1 MAGLLLA
8 ILLYSCASIGRPEGG
23 PRDQDPP
30 IFIGSNPKPNSLNV
44 KKNKIELQFD
54 EIVTLKDQQTKV
66 VISPV
71 QKENPVIRALGRKV
85 TVEFRDTLKP
95 NTTYSIDFADAIQDN
110 NEGNPL
116 EDFAI
121 AFSTGESIDSL
132 AVSGIVLRARDLEP
146 MQKIIVGIHSDLN
159 DSAFKT
165 LQFAR
170 IARTNSLG
178 QFTIRNLK
186 PGKYRIYALNDLD
199 RNYKYSRNEDAAFIS
214 DIIIPSTRQIS
225 TRDTLFT
232 QKNIVDTVVDGKHTL
247 FLPND
252 ILLNMFNEGYNAQYL
267 KAYERP
273 EANKL
278 LIKFAAKSDTLPEV
292 NVLRPEP
299 HRADWF
305 RMERSECNDSLVY
318 WLTDSSMIKSDSIV
332 VSMKYMRTDSTDNL
346 TLATDTLAFVL
357 KNNYKKLKEQEAKQK
372 AKEEKERIEELK
384 REQKKLEK
392 QRKKEAERKR
402 KEAEEILKHNKNA
415 VIDSTK
421 LDIKPDDTPQ
431 PSATAKLDTLPETPK
446 LAFSIKTSGDIE
458 VYSPLTFIS
467 EEPIDSLR
475 QGGFHLYN
483 FNAKDSV
490 WNELKIDTIKLE
502 KPCNPLIFTS
512 AYAWEPGGSYRITV
526 DSCSVKGIYGL
537 WNATQEQK
545 FTVKNLEEY
554 SNLYFNV
561 TPVADSAFVEL
572 LDGSDKVIRTVPVVK
587 GSAEFQNITPGEY
600 YARIVLDRNG
610 NGEWDSGNFDKKQ
623 QPEEVY
629 YFAKPLKLKKNW
641 DVEQTW
647 NIYELPV
654 DKQKPEKI
662 KKNKPEKKKT
672 WSDENDPSKPNGDN
686 EDEEDF
692 MPQIYT
698 GNKYDDYN
706 RNNRR

>member
-1 MAGLLLA
+1 MLLA

-30 IFIGSNPKPNSLNV
+30 IFLGSNPQPNALNV
-44 KKNKIELQFD
+44 KKNKIEMTFD

-121 AFSTGESIDSL
+121 AFSTGDSIDSL
-132 AVSGIVLRARDLEP
+132 AVSGIVLQARDLEP
-146 MQKIIVGIHSDLN
+146 MQKILVGIHSNLE

-165 LQFAR
+165 QQFLR

-186 PGKYRIYALNDLD
+186 PGKYRVYALNDLD
-199 RNYKYSRNEDAAFIS
+199 RNFMYSRNEDAAFIE
-214 DIIIPSTRQIS
+214 DIIVPTTRQIA

-232 QKNIVDTVVDGKHTL
+232 KKNIVDTVIDGTHTL

-252 ILLNMFNEGYNAQYL
+252 ILLCMFNEGYKAQYL
-267 KAYERP
+267 KSYERP
-273 EANKL
+273 EANKML
-278 LIKFAAKSDTLPEV
+278 VKFAAKSDTLPEIDI
-292 NVLRPEP
+292 LKPTEP
-299 HRADWF
+299 IRADWF
-305 RMERSECNDSLVY
+305 RMERSENNDSLVY
-318 WLTDSSMIKSDSIV
+318 WLTDSSLIKSDSIV
-332 VSMKYMRTDSTDNL
+332 VAMKYMRTDSTDNL
-346 TLATDTLAFVL
+346 TASTDTLAFVL
-357 KNNYKKLKEQEAKQK
+357 KSNYKKLKEQEAKKK

-384 REQKKLEK
+384 REQKKLDK
-392 QRKKEAERKR
+392 QQKKEAERKR
-402 KEAEEILKHNKNA
+402 KEAEEILRHNKNA
-415 VIDSTK
+415 VIDTAS
-421 LDIKPDDTPQ
+421 LDSSVAESHKQ
-431 PSATAKLDTLPETPK
+431 KLDTVPEKPK
-446 LAFSIKTSGDIE
+446 LGFSIKTSGSID
-458 VYSPLTFIS
+458 VYSPLTFVS
-467 EEPIDSLR
+467 QEPIDSLR
-475 QGGFHLYN
+475 PSGFHLHQ
-483 FNAKDSV
+483 FNDKDSV
-490 WNELKIDTIKLE
+490 WNELRLDTIMLE
-502 KPCNPLIFTS
+502 KSYNPLVFIS
-512 AYAWEPGGSYRITV
+512 NYEWEPGGSYRITV

-537 WNATQEQK
+537 WNVSQEQK

-554 SNLYFNV
+554 SNLYFNIS
-561 TPVADSAFVEL
+561 PVADSAFVEL
-572 LDGSDKVIRTVPVVK
+572 LDGSDKIVRTAKVVK
-587 GSAEFQNITPGEY
+587 GAAEFLNINPGEY
-600 YARIVLDRNG
+600 YARIIIDRNG
-610 NGEWDSGNFDKKQ
+610 NGIWDTGNFDKKQ

-629 YFAKPLKLKKNW
+629 YFSKPLKLKKNW
-641 DVEQTW
+641 DVEQSW
-647 NIYELPV
+647 NIYELPI

-662 KKNKPEKKKT
+662 KKNKPEKKKK
-672 WSDENDPSKPNGDN
+672 WDDENERDKKDSNN
-686 EDEEDF
+686 EEEEDF